1 MNHSNIRW
9 LCLPFLAL
17 LLASVGAFAGQHT
30 MQFHE
35 DGVRVRD
42 LHGTTPVR
50 VCDSGSQWIRVGF
63 ESLQLHGDDLAG
75 PKIYSRFCSRPNNWY
90 DSAPVESAQAA
101 LAGAFSME

>member
-50 VCDSGSQWIRVGF
+50 VCDSGSQC
-63 ESLQLHGDDLAG
+63 L
-75 PKIYSRFCSRPNNWY
+75 
-90 DSAPVESAQAA
+90 DSVSNR
-101 LAGAFSME
+101 